1 VKLEISTGLE
11 QAISE
16 YDDFTGYRKISGQE
30 IMKFYTPRWMALLG
44 LFASILAS
52 AQLPM
57 FGFILSKMV
66 FVLMDQSETFE
77 SDRDFWTIMF
87 GVLCAGI
94 FISTYLQKVAF
105 GYCAESL
112 ALSG

>member
-16 YDDFTGYRKISGQE
+16 YDDFTGYRKISGRE
-30 IMKFYTPRWMALLG
+30 IMKYYTPRWMALLG
-44 LFASILAS
+44 LVASILAS

-66 FVLMDQSETFE
+66 FVLMD
-77 SDRDFWTIMF
+77 
-87 GVLCAGI
+87 
-94 FISTYLQKVAF
+94 
-105 GYCAESL
+105 
-112 ALSG
+112 

>member
-1 VKLEISTGLE
+1 MKLEISTGLE

-16 YDDFTGYRKISGQE
+16 YDDFTGYSKI
-30 IMKFYTPRWMALLG
+30 
-44 LFASILAS
+44 S

-94 FISTYLQKVAF
+94 FISYYLQKLAF
-105 GYCAESL
+105 GYCAEN
-112 ALSG
+112 LSSTFRMMLFE